1 LRERRNILFLANR
14 LPFPPNKGDKIRTF
28 HEIDHLALS
37 HNVYCACFVD
47 TPDDTTHVRGF
58 QRWCKD
64 IIAIPWNRRTA
75 ALRAMRGWLVGRTLT
90 ESAYRDKTLSEALSR
105 WTESTSFDAVVS
117 FSTIM
122 APYAL
127 AIPARRHVL
136 DMCDVDSAKW
146 LDYAEAARFPLSR
159 IYRREGRRLRAFEK
173 ACIDR
178 FDATTLITPR
188 ERRLLDPDETHDRL
202 HVIPNGVALSDRRAR
217 PAAECGAIVGFLG
230 SMDYRPNAEAVCW
243 FVRRV
248 WPALRT
254 RVPNARMLIVGRNP
268 TRRVRSLANTAGV
281 SVTGAVKDTG
291 RYLARCRVIVA
302 PLRIA
307 RGMQNKVLEAMAARR
322 PVVATSAVAA
332 GLNVRPGH
340 HIRVA
345 DDAAGFA
352 TEVENLLSRDD
363 LCRDTGD
370 AGYRCSAMHYC
381 WPEAMQRFEQ
391 LVLGESP
398 DSAPRIHKAALNA
411 VSHPSRRAVE
421 PGPTVPRI
429 PNAG

>member
-1 LRERRNILFLANR
+1 MTERRNILFLANR

-47 TPDDTTHVRGF
+47 SPDDMAHVRSF
-58 QRWCKD
+58 QRWCKG

-75 ALRAMRGWLVGRTLT
+75 ALRALRGVLAGRTLT
-90 ESAYRDKTLSEALSR
+90 ESAYRDKAFSEAISR
-105 WTESTSFDAVVS
+105 WSKRISFDAVVS

-127 AIPARRHVL
+127 AVPARRHVL

-146 LDYAEAARFPLSR
+146 LDYAETARFPLSA
-159 IYRREGRRLRAFEK
+159 IYRRESQRLRAFEE
-173 ACIDR
+173 ACIER
-178 FDATTLITPR
+178 FDATTLITSR
-188 ERRLLDPDETHDRL
+188 ERQLLDRDETHDRL
-202 HVIPNGVALSDRRAR
+202 HVIPNGVALSDRRAVS
-217 PAAECGAIVGFLG
+217 AANGKPVVGFIG
-230 SMDYRPNAEAVCW
+230 SMDYRPNAEAACW
-243 FVRRV
+243 FVRNV
-248 WPALRT
+248 WAAVRAE
-254 RVPNARMLIVGRNP
+254 VPPARMLIVGRNP
-268 TRRVRSLANTAGV
+268 PRRVRSLASVPGV
-281 SVTGAVKDTG
+281 SVTGSVKDTG
-291 RYLARCRVIVA
+291 RHLARCRVIVA

-332 GLNVRPGH
+332 GLEAQPGH
-340 HIRVA
+340 SIRVA
-345 DDAAGFA
+345 DEAEHFA
-352 TEVENLLSRDD
+352 KEVVNLLSRDS

-370 AGYRCSAMHYC
+370 AGYRCAALHYC

-398 DSAPRIHKAALNA
+398 GSPQRIHNVDRNA
-411 VSHPSRRAVE
+411 ISHPSRRAVE